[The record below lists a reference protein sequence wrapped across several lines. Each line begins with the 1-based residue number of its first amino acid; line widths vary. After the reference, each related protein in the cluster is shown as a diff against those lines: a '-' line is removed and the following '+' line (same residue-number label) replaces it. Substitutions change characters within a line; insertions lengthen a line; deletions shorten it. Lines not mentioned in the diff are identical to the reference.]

1 MRFNKF
7 FLSFLV
13 LLFVVACK
21 KKEEVIC
28 PPSDASLAGK
38 WLILNEGLFQHNNS
52 SLSLLD
58 PLSGSVNATFFEQ
71 QVGRPLG
78 DTGNDMKRYG
88 GKIYIVVNVSSSIE
102 VLDAKTGK
110 SVKQILMQSNGQAK
124 QPRYIDFYNGKAFIS
139 CYDGFV
145 DVLDTASLTITNRIQ
160 VGSNPDH
167 LRVAGNKLYVSN
179 SGGLNFPN
187 VDSTVSV
194 VSLSTFS
201 EIKKIT
207 VGKNPGSIALGG
219 NGDIYVI
226 SRGDFGATPSRMHR
240 IETVG
245 DTKSEDY
252 IFEADQL
259 TEMNGEL
266 LVFEATG
273 QASVRL
279 FSVPGNSTQNG
290 DFLSL
295 NDMVTPYK
303 IQYDPLMN
311 KILMMDANGYVNS
324 GFVHVFEPS
333 GTFVRKWNVGLIPS
347 VFISF

>member
-1 MRFNKF
+1 MRFKKI

-58 PLSGSVNATFFEQ
+58 PVSGSVNATFFEQ

-110 SVKQILMQSNGQAK
+110 SVKQILMQSNSQAK

-219 NGDIYVI
+219 NGDVYVI

-240 IETVG
+240 IETAG

-252 IFEADQL
+252 TFEADQL
-259 TEMNGEL
+259 TEMNGDL

-279 FSVPGNSTQNG
+279 FSVSGNATQNG

-295 NDMVTPYK
+295 NDLVTPYK
-303 IQYDPLMN
+303 VYFEPSANQIVVL
-311 KILMMDANGYVNS
+311 DANSYVNS
-324 GFVHVFEPS
+324 GFVNFFDDNGVFL
-333 GTFVRKWNVGLIPS
+333 KKYHVGLVPS
-347 VFISF
+347 AVLML